1 MGLADITKKSGSLCA
16 FQVVSVTKQPGDP
29 ISRQRRKFCDGVR
42 LQIAAFSAELSGRP
56 FIHTGLR
63 KTKDS
68 GEVEEKPI
76 RLKKW
81 WRKDG
86 NRYLI
91 VLRYGA
97 RTLFNEA
104 IVASSQVEVHRVLE
118 GTIDTCMAGHFDKV
132 LQSVN
137 RAKRKKVSQS
147 I

>member
-1 MGLADITKKSGSLCA
+1 MGLADIMKKSGVLAA
-16 FQVVSVTKQPGDP
+16 FPVVSVTKQPGDP

-42 LQIAAFSAELSGRP
+42 IQIAALSAELSGRQ
-56 FIHTGLR
+56 FVHIGLR

-81 WRKDG
+81 WRKEG
-86 NRYLI
+86 NRYLV

-104 IVASSQVEVHRVLE
+104 IVAGSQVELHKVLE
-118 GTIDTCMAGHFDKV
+118 GIIETCMAGHFDKV

-137 RAKRKKVSQS
+137 RVKRKKVS
-147 I
+147 